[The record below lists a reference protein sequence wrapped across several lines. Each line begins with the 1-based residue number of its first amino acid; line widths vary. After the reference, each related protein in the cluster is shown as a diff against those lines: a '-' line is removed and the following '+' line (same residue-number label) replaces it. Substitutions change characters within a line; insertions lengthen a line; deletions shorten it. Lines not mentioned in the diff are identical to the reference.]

1 MKHKAI
7 IIILFMYSLSF
18 SMLSVQYMYAD
29 VLGTDIKNFEGVV
42 MKSEVLEYVDTGAIN
57 TATSN
62 IVGTN
67 STSVVNNPVSAA
79 AGIAW
84 EIIQLMSG
92 TYIFNLLVLFGI
104 PEIMVAGMT
113 ILYVILLAFTIV
125 SYIRGI

>member
-1 MKHKAI
+1 
-7 IIILFMYSLSF
+7 
-18 SMLSVQYMYAD
+18 MLSVQYMYAD

-67 STSVVNNPVSAA
+67 STTVVNNPVTAA

-92 TYIFNLLVLFGI
+92 TYIFGVLVLFGVPSI
-104 PEIMVAGMT
+104 IVAGMT

>member
-1 MKHKAI
+1 
-7 IIILFMYSLSF
+7 
-18 SMLSVQYMYAD
+18 MYAD

-42 MKSEVLEYVDTGAIN
+42 IKSEILNYVDMPAVN

-62 IVGTN
+62 IVCTN
-67 STSVVNNPVSAA
+67 STSVTSNPVTAA

>member
-79 AGIAW
+79 GIAW